1 MDKTAIDYR
10 GLKYVNIA
18 IWIEVAY
25 ILIYG
30 VTGLFTLLQIAA
42 MSEISQ
48 GVLIFNTKIAPD
60 IILVMFIANVILY
73 IMGLNGLQKLN
84 MGLNGLQKLN
94 PFYRKA
100 CKVYIAYLIFMFLSI
115 IAFVVFGFAASE
127 FVVISFRSDSINTG
141 TVSVLIW
148 TFVIMFLAV
157 QVVSNILN
165 IIYMRNILLGT
176 RRIADVLGNQ
186 ELTKGI
192 TVTEKIYRM
201 AMIVITVIVTIGVM
215 GIVFVLKKYILKIIG
230 GGAYSFVALYS
241 ALRGMQIFLFMLT
254 AAYIISFIVRTVYAI
269 RLTQSY
275 VEITKHEI
283 SEAEEAALLEDMQ
296 AVRENKAR

>member
-1 MDKTAIDYR
+1 MHKAAIDYR

-25 ILIYG
+25 ILING
-30 VTGLFTLLQIAA
+30 VTGLFALLQIAA
-42 MSEISQ
+42 MSEMSQ
-48 GVLIFNTKIAPD
+48 GALIFNTKIAPD
-60 IILVMFIANVILY
+60 LILLMFIANVVLY
-73 IMGLNGLQKLN
+73 I

-100 CKVYIAYLIFMFLSI
+100 CKMYIAYLIFIFLSI
-115 IAFVVFGFAASE
+115 IAFVILAFAVSGFT
-127 FVVISFRSDSINTG
+127 VISFRSDTINTR

-148 TFVIMFLAV
+148 TFVIMLLVV
-157 QVVSNILN
+157 QVVSNLLN

-176 RRIADVLGNQ
+176 RRIVDVLGRQ
-186 ELTKGI
+186 ELSKGI
-192 TVTEKIYRM
+192 TVTEKIYRI
-201 AMIVITVIVTIGVM
+201 AMIVITVIVMIGVM

-254 AAYIISFIVRTVYAI
+254 AAYIINFIARTIYVI
-269 RLTQSY
+269 RLTQAY
-275 VEITKHEI
+275 VEISKHEI
-283 SEAEEAALLEDMQ
+283 SESEEAALLEDMQ
-296 AVRENKAR
+296 AVQETKAI

>member
-1 MDKTAIDYR
+1 MHKAAIDYR

-25 ILIYG
+25 ILING
-30 VTGLFTLLQIAA
+30 VTGLFALLQIAA
-42 MSEISQ
+42 MSEMSQ
-48 GVLIFNTKIAPD
+48 GALIFNTKIAPD
-60 IILVMFIANVILY
+60 LILLMFIANVVLY
-73 IMGLNGLQKLN
+73 I

-100 CKVYIAYLIFMFLSI
+100 CKMYIAYLIFIFLSI
-115 IAFVVFGFAASE
+115 IAFVILVFAVSGFT
-127 FVVISFRSDSINTG
+127 VISFRSDTINTR

-148 TFVIMFLAV
+148 TFVIMLLVV
-157 QVVSNILN
+157 QVVSNLLN

-176 RRIADVLGNQ
+176 RRIVDVLGRQ
-186 ELTKGI
+186 ELSKGI
-192 TVTEKIYRM
+192 TVTEKIYRI

-230 GGAYSFVALYS
+230 GGAYSSVALYS

-254 AAYIISFIVRTVYAI
+254 AAYIINFIARTIYVI
-269 RLTQSY
+269 RLTQAY
-275 VEITKHEI
+275 VEISKHEI
-283 SEAEEAALLEDMQ
+283 SESEEAALLEDMQ
-296 AVRENKAR
+296 AVQETKAI

>member
-10 GLKYVNIA
+10 GLKYINIA

-25 ILIYG
+25 ILING
-30 VTGLFTLLQIAA
+30 VTGLFTLLQMSA
-42 MSEISQ
+42 MSEISDD
-48 GVLIFNTKIAPD
+48 VLIFNTKIAPD
-60 IILVMFIANVILY
+60 IILVMFIANIILY

-84 MGLNGLQKLN
+84 
-94 PFYRKA
+94 PFYLKA
-100 CKVYIAYLIFMFLSI
+100 CKVYIAYLIFIFLSI
-115 IAFVVFGFAASE
+115 IAFVVLVFAASS
-127 FVVISFRSDSINTG
+127 FGVISFRTDNINTG
-141 TVSVLIW
+141 TVSVLVW
-148 TFVIMFLAV
+148 TFVIMLLAV

-176 RRIADVLGNQ
+176 RRIADVLGSR
-186 ELTKGI
+186 ELSKVI
-192 TVTEKIYRM
+192 TMTEKIYRM

-283 SEAEEAALLEDMQ
+283 SDAEEAALLEDMQ

>member
-1 MDKTAIDYR
+1 MHKAAIDYR

-25 ILIYG
+25 ILING
-30 VTGLFTLLQIAA
+30 VTGLFALLQIAA
-42 MSEISQ
+42 MSEMSQ
-48 GVLIFNTKIAPD
+48 GALIFNTKIALD
-60 IILVMFIANVILY
+60 LILLMFIANVVLY
-73 IMGLNGLQKLN
+73 I

-100 CKVYIAYLIFMFLSI
+100 CKMYIAYLIFIFLSI
-115 IAFVVFGFAASE
+115 IAFVILVFAVSGFT
-127 FVVISFRSDSINTG
+127 VISFRSDTINTR

-148 TFVIMFLAV
+148 TFVIMLLVV
-157 QVVSNILN
+157 QVVSNLLN

-176 RRIADVLGNQ
+176 RRIVDVLGRQ
-186 ELTKGI
+186 ELSKGI
-192 TVTEKIYRM
+192 TVTEKIYRI

-254 AAYIISFIVRTVYAI
+254 AAYIINFIARTIYVI
-269 RLTQSY
+269 RLTQAY
-275 VEITKHEI
+275 VEISKHEI
-283 SEAEEAALLEDMQ
+283 SESEEAALLEDMQ
-296 AVRENKAR
+296 AVQETKAI

>member
-10 GLKYVNIA
+10 GLKYINIA

-25 ILIYG
+25 ILING
-30 VTGLFTLLQIAA
+30 VTGLFTLLQMAA
-42 MSEISQ
+42 MSEISDD
-48 GVLIFNTKIAPD
+48 VLIFNTKIAPD
-60 IILVMFIANVILY
+60 IILVMFIANIILY

-84 MGLNGLQKLN
+84 
-94 PFYRKA
+94 PFYLKA
-100 CKVYIAYLIFMFLSI
+100 CKVYIAYLIFIFLSI
-115 IAFVVFGFAASE
+115 IAFVVLVFAASS
-127 FVVISFRSDSINTG
+127 FGVISFRTDNINTG
-141 TVSVLIW
+141 TVSVLVW
-148 TFVIMFLAV
+148 TFVIMLLAV

-176 RRIADVLGNQ
+176 RRIADVLGSR
-186 ELTKGI
+186 ELSKVI
-192 TVTEKIYRM
+192 TITEKIYRM

-215 GIVFVLKKYILKIIG
+215 GIVFVLKKYILKIIA

-254 AAYIISFIVRTVYAI
+254 AAYIISFIVRTLYAI

-283 SEAEEAALLEDMQ
+283 SEAEEAALLEDVQ
-296 AVRENKAR
+296 AVQENKAR

>member
-1 MDKTAIDYR
+1 MNKTSIDYR

-25 ILIYG
+25 ILISG

-42 MSEISQ
+42 MSEISD

-60 IILVMFIANVILY
+60 LILVMFIANAILY
-73 IMGLNGLQKLN
+73 I

-100 CKVYIAYLIFMFLSI
+100 CNVYIAYLIFIFLSI
-115 IAFVVFGFAASE
+115 IAFVVLVFAASS
-127 FVVISFRSDSINTG
+127 FVVISFRTDNINTD

-148 TFVIMFLAV
+148 TFVIMLLAV

-176 RRIADVLGNQ
+176 RRIADVLGSR
-186 ELTKGI
+186 ELSKVI
-192 TVTEKIYRM
+192 TITEKIYRM

-230 GGAYSFVALYS
+230 EGAYSFVALYS

-254 AAYIISFIVRTVYAI
+254 AAYIISFIVRTLYAI

-275 VEITKHEI
+275 VEIAKHEI
-283 SEAEEAALLEDMQ
+283 SDTEEAALLEDMQ

>member
-1 MDKTAIDYR
+1 MHKAAIDYR

-25 ILIYG
+25 ILING
-30 VTGLFTLLQIAA
+30 VTGLFALLQIAA
-42 MSEISQ
+42 MSEMSQ
-48 GVLIFNTKIAPD
+48 GALIFNTKIAPD
-60 IILVMFIANVILY
+60 LILLMFIANVVLY
-73 IMGLNGLQKLN
+73 I

-100 CKVYIAYLIFMFLSI
+100 CKMYIAYLIFIFLSI
-115 IAFVVFGFAASE
+115 IAFVILVFAVSGFT
-127 FVVISFRSDSINTG
+127 VISFRSDTINTR

-148 TFVIMFLAV
+148 TFVIMLLVV
-157 QVVSNILN
+157 QVVSNLLN

-176 RRIADVLGNQ
+176 RRIVDVLGSQ
-186 ELTKGI
+186 ELSKGI
-192 TVTEKIYRM
+192 TVTEKIYRI

-254 AAYIISFIVRTVYAI
+254 AAYIINFIARTIYVI
-269 RLTQSY
+269 RLTQAY
-275 VEITKHEI
+275 VEVSKHEI
-283 SEAEEAALLEDMQ
+283 SESEEAVLLEDMQ
-296 AVRENKAR
+296 AVQETKAI

>member
-1 MDKTAIDYR
+1 MHKAAIDYR

-25 ILIYG
+25 ILING
-30 VTGLFTLLQIAA
+30 VTGLFALLQIAA
-42 MSEISQ
+42 MSEMSQ
-48 GVLIFNTKIAPD
+48 GALIFNTKIAPD
-60 IILVMFIANVILY
+60 LILLMFIANVVLY
-73 IMGLNGLQKLN
+73 IMGLNGI
-84 MGLNGLQKLN
+84 QKLN

-100 CKVYIAYLIFMFLSI
+100 CKMYIAYLIFIFLSI
-115 IAFVVFGFAASE
+115 IAFVILVFAVSGFT
-127 FVVISFRSDSINTG
+127 VISFRSDTINTR

-148 TFVIMFLAV
+148 TFVIMLLVV
-157 QVVSNILN
+157 QVVSNLLN

-176 RRIADVLGNQ
+176 RRIVDVLGSQ
-186 ELTKGI
+186 ELSKGI
-192 TVTEKIYRM
+192 TVTEKIYRI

-254 AAYIISFIVRTVYAI
+254 AAYIINFIARTIYVI
-269 RLTQSY
+269 RLTQAY
-275 VEITKHEI
+275 VEISKHEI
-283 SEAEEAALLEDMQ
+283 SESEEAALLEDMQ
-296 AVRENKAR
+296 AVQETKAI

>member
-1 MDKTAIDYR
+1 MHNAAIDYR
-10 GLKYVNIA
+10 GLKYINIA

-25 ILIYG
+25 ILING
-30 VTGLFTLLQIAA
+30 VTGLFALLQIAA

-48 GVLIFNTKIAPD
+48 GALIFNTKIAPD
-60 IILVMFIANVILY
+60 LILLMFIANVVLY
-73 IMGLNGLQKLN
+73 II
-84 MGLNGLQKLN
+84 GLNGLQKLN

-100 CKVYIAYLIFMFLSI
+100 CKMYIAYLIFIFLSI
-115 IAFVVFGFAASE
+115 IAFVILVFAVSGFT
-127 FVVISFRSDSINTG
+127 VISFRSDTINTR

-148 TFVIMFLAV
+148 TFVIMLLVV
-157 QVVSNILN
+157 QVVSNLLN

-176 RRIADVLGNQ
+176 RRIVDVLGSQ
-186 ELTKGI
+186 ELSKGI
-192 TVTEKIYRM
+192 TVIEKIYRI

-254 AAYIISFIVRTVYAI
+254 AAYIINFIARTIYVI
-269 RLTQSY
+269 RLTQAY
-275 VEITKHEI
+275 VEISKHEI
-283 SEAEEAALLEDMQ
+283 IESEEAALLEDMQ
-296 AVRENKAR
+296 AVQETKAI

>member
-1 MDKTAIDYR
+1 MNKTAIDYR

-25 ILIYG
+25 ILING
-30 VTGLFTLLQIAA
+30 VTWLFTLLQIAA

-60 IILVMFIANVILY
+60 IILVMFIANIILY
-73 IMGLNGLQKLN
+73 I

-100 CKVYIAYLIFMFLSI
+100 YKVYIAYLIFMFLSI
-115 IAFVVFGFAASE
+115 IAFVVLVFAASG

-148 TFVIMFLAV
+148 TFVIMLLAV

-186 ELTKGI
+186 ELTRGI
-192 TVTEKIYRM
+192 TVTEKIYRI
-201 AMIVITVIVTIGVM
+201 AMIATTVIVTIGVM

-241 ALRGMQIFLFMLT
+241 ALRGMQMFLFMLT
-254 AAYIISFIVRTVYAI
+254 AAYVISFIVRTVYAI

>member
-1 MDKTAIDYR
+1 MHKAAIDYR

-25 ILIYG
+25 ILING
-30 VTGLFTLLQIAA
+30 VTGLFALLQIAA
-42 MSEISQ
+42 MSEMSQ
-48 GVLIFNTKIAPD
+48 GALIFNTKIAPD
-60 IILVMFIANVILY
+60 LILLMFIANVVLY
-73 IMGLNGLQKLN
+73 I

-100 CKVYIAYLIFMFLSI
+100 CKMYIAYLIFIFLSI
-115 IAFVVFGFAASE
+115 IAFVILVFAVSGFT
-127 FVVISFRSDSINTG
+127 VISFRSDTINTR

-148 TFVIMFLAV
+148 TFVIMLLVV
-157 QVVSNILN
+157 QVVSNLLN

-176 RRIADVLGNQ
+176 RRIVDVLGRQ
-186 ELTKGI
+186 ELSKGI
-192 TVTEKIYRM
+192 TVTEKIYRI

-254 AAYIISFIVRTVYAI
+254 AAYIINFIARTIYII
-269 RLTQSY
+269 RLTQAY
-275 VEITKHEI
+275 VEISKHEI
-283 SEAEEAALLEDMQ
+283 SESEEAALLEDMQ
-296 AVRENKAR
+296 AVQGTKAI

>member
-18 IWIEVAY
+18 IWIEVTY
-25 ILIYG
+25 ILING

-42 MSEISQ
+42 MSEMSD

-60 IILVMFIANVILY
+60 LILVMFIANAILY
-73 IMGLNGLQKLN
+73 I

-100 CKVYIAYLIFMFLSI
+100 CKVYIAYLIFIFLSI
-115 IAFVVFGFAASE
+115 IAFVVLAFAASN
-127 FVVISFRSDSINTG
+127 FVVISFRTDNINTG
-141 TVSVLIW
+141 TVSVLVW
-148 TFVIMFLAV
+148 SLVIMLLAV
-157 QVVSNILN
+157 LVVSNILN

-176 RRIADVLGNQ
+176 RRIADVLGSQ
-186 ELTKGI
+186 ELSKVI
-192 TVTEKIYRM
+192 TMTEKIYRM
-201 AMIVITVIVTIGVM
+201 AMIVTTVIVTIGVM
-215 GIVFVLKKYILKIIG
+215 GIVFVLKKYILKIIA

-254 AAYIISFIVRTVYAI
+254 AAYIISFIVRTLYAI

-283 SEAEEAALLEDMQ
+283 SEAEEAALLEDVQ
-296 AVRENKAR
+296 AVQENKAR

>member
-84 MGLNGLQKLN
+84 T
-94 PFYRKA
+94 FYRKA

>member
-1 MDKTAIDYR
+1 MHRAAIDYR

-25 ILIYG
+25 ILING
-30 VTGLFTLLQIAA
+30 VTGLFALLQIAA
-42 MSEISQ
+42 MSEMSQ
-48 GVLIFNTKIAPD
+48 GALIFNTKIAPD
-60 IILVMFIANVILY
+60 LILLMFIANVVLY
-73 IMGLNGLQKLN
+73 I

-100 CKVYIAYLIFMFLSI
+100 CKMYIAYLIFIFLSI
-115 IAFVVFGFAASE
+115 IAFVILVFAVSGFT
-127 FVVISFRSDSINTG
+127 VISFRSDTINTR

-148 TFVIMFLAV
+148 TFVIMLLVV
-157 QVVSNILN
+157 QVVSNLLN

-176 RRIADVLGNQ
+176 RRIVDVLGRQ
-186 ELTKGI
+186 ELSKGI
-192 TVTEKIYRM
+192 TVTEKIYRI

-254 AAYIISFIVRTVYAI
+254 AAYIINFIARTIYVI
-269 RLTQSY
+269 RLTQAY
-275 VEITKHEI
+275 VEISKHEI
-283 SEAEEAALLEDMQ
+283 SESEEAALLEDMQ
-296 AVRENKAR
+296 AVQETKAI

>member
-1 MDKTAIDYR
+1 MHKAAIDYR

-25 ILIYG
+25 ILING
-30 VTGLFTLLQIAA
+30 VTGLFALLQIAA
-42 MSEISQ
+42 MSEMSQ
-48 GVLIFNTKIAPD
+48 GALIFNTKIAPD
-60 IILVMFIANVILY
+60 LILLMFIANVVLY
-73 IMGLNGLQKLN
+73 I

-100 CKVYIAYLIFMFLSI
+100 CKMYIAYLIFIFLSI
-115 IAFVVFGFAASE
+115 IAFVILAFAVSGFT
-127 FVVISFRSDSINTG
+127 VISFRSDTINTR

-148 TFVIMFLAV
+148 TFVIMLLVV
-157 QVVSNILN
+157 QVVSNLLN

-176 RRIADVLGNQ
+176 RRIVDVLGRQ
-186 ELTKGI
+186 ELSKGI
-192 TVTEKIYRM
+192 TVTEKIYRI

-241 ALRGMQIFLFMLT
+241 VLRGMQIFLFMLT
-254 AAYIISFIVRTVYAI
+254 AAYIINFIARTIYVI
-269 RLTQSY
+269 RLTQAY
-275 VEITKHEI
+275 VEISKHEI
-283 SEAEEAALLEDMQ
+283 SESEEAALLEDMQ
-296 AVRENKAR
+296 AVQETKAI

>member
-18 IWIEVAY
+18 IWIEVTY
-25 ILIYG
+25 ILING

-42 MSEISQ
+42 MSEMSD

-60 IILVMFIANVILY
+60 IILVMFIANAILY
-73 IMGLNGLQKLN
+73 I

-100 CKVYIAYLIFMFLSI
+100 CKVYIAYLIFIFLSI
-115 IAFVVFGFAASE
+115 IAFVVLAFAASN
-127 FVVISFRSDSINTG
+127 FVVISFRTDNINTG
-141 TVSVLIW
+141 TVSVLVW
-148 TFVIMFLAV
+148 SLVIMLLAV

-176 RRIADVLGNQ
+176 RRIADVLGSR
-186 ELTKGI
+186 ELSKVI
-192 TVTEKIYRM
+192 TMTEKIYRM

-215 GIVFVLKKYILKIIG
+215 GIVFVLKKYILKIIA

-254 AAYIISFIVRTVYAI
+254 AAYIISFIVRTLYAI

-283 SEAEEAALLEDMQ
+283 SEAEEAALLEDVQ
-296 AVRENKAR
+296 AVQENKAR

>member
-42 MSEISQ
+42 MSEISDD
-48 GVLIFNTKIAPD
+48 VLIFNTKIAPD
-60 IILVMFIANVILY
+60 IILVMFIANIILY

-84 MGLNGLQKLN
+84 
-94 PFYRKA
+94 PFYLKA
-100 CKVYIAYLIFMFLSI
+100 CKVYIAYLIFIFLSI
-115 IAFVVFGFAASE
+115 IAFVVLVFAANS
-127 FVVISFRSDSINTG
+127 FVVISFRTDNINTG
-141 TVSVLIW
+141 TVSVLVW
-148 TFVIMFLAV
+148 TFVIMLLVV

-176 RRIADVLGNQ
+176 RRIADVLGSR
-186 ELTKGI
+186 ELSKVI
-192 TVTEKIYRM
+192 TMTEKIYRM

-254 AAYIISFIVRTVYAI
+254 AAYIISFIVRTLYAI

-275 VEITKHEI
+275 MEITKHEI

>member
-1 MDKTAIDYR
+1 
-10 GLKYVNIA
+10 
-18 IWIEVAY
+18 
-25 ILIYG
+25 
-30 VTGLFTLLQIAA
+30 
-42 MSEISQ
+42 
-48 GVLIFNTKIAPD
+48 
-60 IILVMFIANVILY
+60 
-73 IMGLNGLQKLN
+73 
-84 MGLNGLQKLN
+84 
-94 PFYRKA
+94 
-100 CKVYIAYLIFMFLSI
+100 MFLSI

-192 TVTEKIYRM
+192 TVTEKIYRI
-201 AMIVITVIVTIGVM
+201 AMIATTVIVTIGVM

>member
-10 GLKYVNIA
+10 GLKYINIA

-25 ILIYG
+25 ILING
-30 VTGLFTLLQIAA
+30 VTGLFTLLQMAA
-42 MSEISQ
+42 MSEISDD
-48 GVLIFNTKIAPD
+48 VLIFNTKIAPD
-60 IILVMFIANVILY
+60 IILVMFIANIILY

-84 MGLNGLQKLN
+84 
-94 PFYRKA
+94 PFYLKA
-100 CKVYIAYLIFMFLSI
+100 CKVYIAYLIFIFLSI
-115 IAFVVFGFAASE
+115 IAFVVLVFAASS
-127 FVVISFRSDSINTG
+127 FGVISFRTDNINTG
-141 TVSVLIW
+141 TVSVLVW
-148 TFVIMFLAV
+148 TFVIMLLAV

-176 RRIADVLGNQ
+176 RRIADVLGSR
-186 ELTKGI
+186 ELSKVI
-192 TVTEKIYRM
+192 TMTEKIYRI

-283 SEAEEAALLEDMQ
+283 SDAEEAC
-296 AVRENKAR
+296 

>member
-60 IILVMFIANVILY
+60 IILVMFIANAILY
-73 IMGLNGLQKLN
+73 I

-100 CKVYIAYLIFMFLSI
+100 CKVYIAYLIFMSSDLLPVSLLSFPLGQ
-115 IAFVVFGFAASE
+115 IAS
-127 FVVISFRSDSINTG
+127 T
-141 TVSVLIW
+141 L
-148 TFVIMFLAV
+148 V
-157 QVVSNILN
+157 Q
-165 IIYMRNILLGT
+165 
-176 RRIADVLGNQ
+176 
-186 ELTKGI
+186 
-192 TVTEKIYRM
+192 
-201 AMIVITVIVTIGVM
+201 
-215 GIVFVLKKYILKIIG
+215 
-230 GGAYSFVALYS
+230 
-241 ALRGMQIFLFMLT
+241 
-254 AAYIISFIVRTVYAI
+254 
-269 RLTQSY
+269 
-275 VEITKHEI
+275 
-283 SEAEEAALLEDMQ
+283 
-296 AVRENKAR
+296 

>member
-10 GLKYVNIA
+10 GLKYINIA

-25 ILIYG
+25 ILING
-30 VTGLFTLLQIAA
+30 VTGLFTLLQMAA
-42 MSEISQ
+42 MSEISDD
-48 GVLIFNTKIAPD
+48 VLIFNTKIAPD
-60 IILVMFIANVILY
+60 IILVMFIANIILY

-84 MGLNGLQKLN
+84 
-94 PFYRKA
+94 PFYLKA
-100 CKVYIAYLIFMFLSI
+100 CKVYIAYLIFIFLSI
-115 IAFVVFGFAASE
+115 IAFVVLVFAASS
-127 FVVISFRSDSINTG
+127 FGVISFRTDNINTG
-141 TVSVLIW
+141 TVSVLVW
-148 TFVIMFLAV
+148 TFVIMLLAV

-176 RRIADVLGNQ
+176 RRIADVLGSR
-186 ELTKGI
+186 ELSKVI
-192 TVTEKIYRM
+192 TITEKIYRM

-215 GIVFVLKKYILKIIG
+215 GIVFVLKKYILKIIA

-254 AAYIISFIVRTVYAI
+254 AAYIISFIVRTLYAI

>member
-10 GLKYVNIA
+10 GLKYINIA

-25 ILIYG
+25 ILING
-30 VTGLFTLLQIAA
+30 VTGLFTLLQMAA
-42 MSEISQ
+42 MSEISDD
-48 GVLIFNTKIAPD
+48 VLIFNTKIAPD
-60 IILVMFIANVILY
+60 IILVMFIANIILY

-84 MGLNGLQKLN
+84 
-94 PFYRKA
+94 PFYLKA
-100 CKVYIAYLIFMFLSI
+100 CKVYIAYLIFIFLSI
-115 IAFVVFGFAASE
+115 IAFVVLVFAASS
-127 FVVISFRSDSINTG
+127 FGVISFRTDNINTG
-141 TVSVLIW
+141 TVSVLVW
-148 TFVIMFLAV
+148 TFVIMLLAV

-176 RRIADVLGNQ
+176 RRIADVLGSQ
-186 ELTKGI
+186 ELSKVI
-192 TVTEKIYRM
+192 TMTEKIYRM

-296 AVRENKAR
+296 AVQENKAR

>member
-1 MDKTAIDYR
+1 MHKAAIDYR

-25 ILIYG
+25 ILING
-30 VTGLFTLLQIAA
+30 VTGLFALLQIAA
-42 MSEISQ
+42 MSEMSQ
-48 GVLIFNTKIAPD
+48 GALIFNTKIAPD
-60 IILVMFIANVILY
+60 LILLMFIANVVLY
-73 IMGLNGLQKLN
+73 I

-100 CKVYIAYLIFMFLSI
+100 CKMYIAYLIFIFLSI
-115 IAFVVFGFAASE
+115 IAFVILVFAVSGFT
-127 FVVISFRSDSINTG
+127 VISFRSDTINTR

-148 TFVIMFLAV
+148 TFVIMLLVV
-157 QVVSNILN
+157 QVVSNLLN

-176 RRIADVLGNQ
+176 RRIVDVLGRQ
-186 ELTKGI
+186 ELSKGI
-192 TVTEKIYRM
+192 TVTEKIYRI

-254 AAYIISFIVRTVYAI
+254 AAYIINFIARTIYVI
-269 RLTQSY
+269 RLTQAY
-275 VEITKHEI
+275 VEISKHEI
-283 SEAEEAALLEDMQ
+283 SESEEVALLEDMQ
-296 AVRENKAR
+296 AVQETKAI

>member
-10 GLKYVNIA
+10 GLKYINIA

-25 ILIYG
+25 ILING
-30 VTGLFTLLQIAA
+30 VTGLFTLLQMAA
-42 MSEISQ
+42 MSEISDD
-48 GVLIFNTKIAPD
+48 VLIFNTKIAPD
-60 IILVMFIANVILY
+60 IILVMFIANIILY

-84 MGLNGLQKLN
+84 
-94 PFYRKA
+94 PFYLKA
-100 CKVYIAYLIFMFLSI
+100 CKVYIAYLIFIFLSI
-115 IAFVVFGFAASE
+115 IAFVVLVFAASS
-127 FVVISFRSDSINTG
+127 FVVISFRTDNINTG
-141 TVSVLIW
+141 TVSVLVW
-148 TFVIMFLAV
+148 TFVIMLLAV

-176 RRIADVLGNQ
+176 RRIADVLGSR
-186 ELTKGI
+186 ELSKVI
-192 TVTEKIYRM
+192 TMTEKIYRM

-283 SEAEEAALLEDMQ
+283 SEAEEAVLLEDMQ

>member
-25 ILIYG
+25 ILING
-30 VTGLFTLLQIAA
+30 VTGLFALLQIAA
-42 MSEISQ
+42 MSEMSQ
-48 GVLIFNTKIAPD
+48 GALIFNTKIAPD
-60 IILVMFIANVILY
+60 LILLMFIANVVLY
-73 IMGLNGLQKLN
+73 I

-100 CKVYIAYLIFMFLSI
+100 CKMYIAYLIFIFLSI
-115 IAFVVFGFAASE
+115 IAFVILVFAFSGFT
-127 FVVISFRSDSINTG
+127 VISFRSDTINTR

-148 TFVIMFLAV
+148 TFVIMLLVV
-157 QVVSNILN
+157 QVVSNLLN

-176 RRIADVLGNQ
+176 RRIVDVLGRQ
-186 ELTKGI
+186 ELSKGI
-192 TVTEKIYRM
+192 TVTEKIYRI

-254 AAYIISFIVRTVYAI
+254 AAYIINFIARTIYVI
-269 RLTQSY
+269 RLTQAY
-275 VEITKHEI
+275 VEISKHEI
-283 SEAEEAALLEDMQ
+283 SESEEAALLEDIQ
-296 AVRENKAR
+296 AQHTKAI

>member
-10 GLKYVNIA
+10 GLKYINIA

-25 ILIYG
+25 ILING
-30 VTGLFTLLQIAA
+30 VTGLFTLLQMAA
-42 MSEISQ
+42 MSEISDD
-48 GVLIFNTKIAPD
+48 VLIFNTKIAPD
-60 IILVMFIANVILY
+60 IILVMFIANIILY

-84 MGLNGLQKLN
+84 
-94 PFYRKA
+94 PFYLKA
-100 CKVYIAYLIFMFLSI
+100 CKVYIAYLIFIFLSI
-115 IAFVVFGFAASE
+115 IAFVVLVFAASS
-127 FVVISFRSDSINTG
+127 FGVISFRTDNINTG
-141 TVSVLIW
+141 TVSFLVW
-148 TFVIMFLAV
+148 TFVIMLLAV

-176 RRIADVLGNQ
+176 RRIADVLGSR
-186 ELTKGI
+186 ELSKVI
-192 TVTEKIYRM
+192 TMTEKIYRM

-296 AVRENKAR
+296 AVQENKAR

>member
-10 GLKYVNIA
+10 GLKYINIA

-25 ILIYG
+25 ILING
-30 VTGLFTLLQIAA
+30 VTGLFTLLQMAA
-42 MSEISQ
+42 MSEISDD
-48 GVLIFNTKIAPD
+48 VLIFNTKIAPD
-60 IILVMFIANVILY
+60 IILVMFIANIILY

-84 MGLNGLQKLN
+84 
-94 PFYRKA
+94 PFYLKA
-100 CKVYIAYLIFMFLSI
+100 CKVYIAYLIFIFLSI
-115 IAFVVFGFAASE
+115 IAFVVLVFAASS
-127 FVVISFRSDSINTG
+127 FGVISFRTDNINTG
-141 TVSVLIW
+141 TVSVLVW
-148 TFVIMFLAV
+148 TFVIMLLAV

-176 RRIADVLGNQ
+176 RRIADVLGSR
-186 ELTKGI
+186 ELSKVI
-192 TVTEKIYRM
+192 TITEKIYRM

>member
-10 GLKYVNIA
+10 GLKYINIA

-25 ILIYG
+25 ILING

-42 MSEISQ
+42 MSEMSD

-60 IILVMFIANVILY
+60 LILVMFIANIILY
-73 IMGLNGLQKLN
+73 I

-100 CKVYIAYLIFMFLSI
+100 CKVYIAYLIFIFLSI
-115 IAFVVFGFAASE
+115 IAFVVLAFAASN
-127 FVVISFRSDSINTG
+127 FVVISFRTDNINTG
-141 TVSVLIW
+141 TVSVLVW
-148 TFVIMFLAV
+148 SLVIMLLAV
-157 QVVSNILN
+157 LVVSNILN

-176 RRIADVLGNQ
+176 RRIADVLGSQ
-186 ELTKGI
+186 ELSKVI
-192 TVTEKIYRM
+192 TMTEKIYRM
-201 AMIVITVIVTIGVM
+201 AMIVTTVIVTIGVM
-215 GIVFVLKKYILKIIG
+215 GIVFVLKKYILKIIA

-241 ALRGMQIFLFMLT
+241 ALRGMRIFLFMLT
-254 AAYIISFIVRTVYAI
+254 AAYIISFIVRTLYAI

-283 SEAEEAALLEDMQ
+283 SEAEEAALLEDVQ
-296 AVRENKAR
+296 AVQENKAR

>member
-10 GLKYVNIA
+10 GLKYINIA

-25 ILIYG
+25 ILING
-30 VTGLFTLLQIAA
+30 VTGLFTLLQMAA
-42 MSEISQ
+42 MSEISDD
-48 GVLIFNTKIAPD
+48 VLIFNTKIAPD
-60 IILVMFIANVILY
+60 IILVMFIANIILY

-84 MGLNGLQKLN
+84 
-94 PFYRKA
+94 PFYLKA
-100 CKVYIAYLIFMFLSI
+100 CKVYIAYLIFIFLSI
-115 IAFVVFGFAASE
+115 IAFVVLVFAASS
-127 FVVISFRSDSINTG
+127 FGVISFRTDNINTG
-141 TVSVLIW
+141 TVSFLVW
-148 TFVIMFLAV
+148 TLVIMLLAV
-157 QVVSNILN
+157 LVVSNILN

-176 RRIADVLGNQ
+176 RRIADVLGSR
-186 ELTKGI
+186 ELSKVI
-192 TVTEKIYRM
+192 TMTEKIYRM

-283 SEAEEAALLEDMQ
+283 SDAEEAALLEDMQ

>member
-84 MGLNGLQKLN
+84 
-94 PFYRKA
+94 PFHRKA

>member
-1 MDKTAIDYR
+1 MHKAAIDYR

-25 ILIYG
+25 ILING
-30 VTGLFTLLQIAA
+30 VTGLFALLQIAA
-42 MSEISQ
+42 MSEMSQ
-48 GVLIFNTKIAPD
+48 GALIFNTKIAPD
-60 IILVMFIANVILY
+60 LILLMFIANVVLY

-84 MGLNGLQKLN
+84 S
-94 PFYRKA
+94 FYRKA
-100 CKVYIAYLIFMFLSI
+100 CKMYIAYLIFIFLSI
-115 IAFVVFGFAASE
+115 IAFVILAFAVSGFT
-127 FVVISFRSDSINTG
+127 VISFRSDTINTR

-148 TFVIMFLAV
+148 TFVIMLLVV
-157 QVVSNILN
+157 QVVSNLLN

-176 RRIADVLGNQ
+176 RRIVDVLGRQ
-186 ELTKGI
+186 ELSKGI
-192 TVTEKIYRM
+192 TVTEKIYRI

-254 AAYIISFIVRTVYAI
+254 AAYIINFIARTIYVI
-269 RLTQSY
+269 RLTQAY
-275 VEITKHEI
+275 VEISKHEI
-283 SEAEEAALLEDMQ
+283 SESEEAALLEDMQ
-296 AVRENKAR
+296 AVQETKAI

>member
-10 GLKYVNIA
+10 GLKYINIA

-25 ILIYG
+25 ILING

-42 MSEISQ
+42 MSEMSD

-60 IILVMFIANVILY
+60 LILVMFIANAILY
-73 IMGLNGLQKLN
+73 I

-100 CKVYIAYLIFMFLSI
+100 CKVYIAYLIFIFLSI
-115 IAFVVFGFAASE
+115 IAFVVLAFAASN
-127 FVVISFRSDSINTG
+127 FVVISFRTDNINTG
-141 TVSVLIW
+141 TVSVLVW
-148 TFVIMFLAV
+148 SLVIMLLAV
-157 QVVSNILN
+157 LVVSNILN

-176 RRIADVLGNQ
+176 RRIADVLGSR
-186 ELTKGI
+186 ELSKVI
-192 TVTEKIYRM
+192 TMTEKIYRM

-254 AAYIISFIVRTVYAI
+254 AAYIISFIVRTLYAI

-283 SEAEEAALLEDMQ
+283 SEAEEAALLEDVQ
-296 AVRENKAR
+296 AVQENKAR

>member
-1 MDKTAIDYR
+1 MHKAAIDYR

-25 ILIYG
+25 ILING
-30 VTGLFTLLQIAA
+30 VTGLFALLQIAA
-42 MSEISQ
+42 MSEMSQ
-48 GVLIFNTKIAPD
+48 GALIFNTKIAPD
-60 IILVMFIANVILY
+60 LILLMFIANVVLY
-73 IMGLNGLQKLN
+73 I

-100 CKVYIAYLIFMFLSI
+100 CKMYIAYLIFIFLSI
-115 IAFVVFGFAASE
+115 IAFVILVFAVSGFT
-127 FVVISFRSDSINTG
+127 VISFRSDTINTR

-148 TFVIMFLAV
+148 TFVIMLLVV
-157 QVVSNILN
+157 QVVSNLLN

-176 RRIADVLGNQ
+176 RRIVDVLGRQ
-186 ELTKGI
+186 ELSKGI
-192 TVTEKIYRM
+192 TVTEKIYRI

-254 AAYIISFIVRTVYAI
+254 AAYIINFIARTIYVI
-269 RLTQSY
+269 RLTQAY
-275 VEITKHEI
+275 VEISKH
-283 SEAEEAALLEDMQ
+283 
-296 AVRENKAR
+296 

>member
-10 GLKYVNIA
+10 GLKYINIA

-25 ILIYG
+25 ILING
-30 VTGLFTLLQIAA
+30 VTGLFTLLQMAA
-42 MSEISQ
+42 MSEISDD
-48 GVLIFNTKIAPD
+48 VLIFNTKIAPD
-60 IILVMFIANVILY
+60 IILVMFIANIILY

-84 MGLNGLQKLN
+84 
-94 PFYRKA
+94 PFYLKA
-100 CKVYIAYLIFMFLSI
+100 CKVYIAYLIFIFLSI
-115 IAFVVFGFAASE
+115 IAFVVLVFAASS
-127 FVVISFRSDSINTG
+127 FGVISFRTDNINTG
-141 TVSVLIW
+141 TVSFLVW
-148 TFVIMFLAV
+148 TFVIMLLAV

-176 RRIADVLGNQ
+176 RRIADVLGSR
-186 ELTKGI
+186 ELSKVI
-192 TVTEKIYRM
+192 TMTEKIYRM

-215 GIVFVLKKYILKIIG
+215 GIVFVLKKYILKIIA

-254 AAYIISFIVRTVYAI
+254 AAYIISFIVRTLYAI

-283 SEAEEAALLEDMQ
+283 SEAEEAALLEDVQ
-296 AVRENKAR
+296 AVQENKAR

>member
-10 GLKYVNIA
+10 GLKYINIA

-25 ILIYG
+25 ILING

-42 MSEISQ
+42 MSEMSD

-60 IILVMFIANVILY
+60 IILVMFIANIILY

-84 MGLNGLQKLN
+84 
-94 PFYRKA
+94 PFYLKA
-100 CKVYIAYLIFMFLSI
+100 CKVYIAYLIFIFLSI
-115 IAFVVFGFAASE
+115 IAFVVLAFAASN
-127 FVVISFRSDSINTG
+127 FVVISFRTDNINTG
-141 TVSVLIW
+141 TVSVLVW
-148 TFVIMFLAV
+148 SLVIMLLAV
-157 QVVSNILN
+157 LVVSNILN

-176 RRIADVLGNQ
+176 RRIADVLGSQ
-186 ELTKGI
+186 ELSKVI
-192 TVTEKIYRM
+192 TMTEKIYRM
-201 AMIVITVIVTIGVM
+201 AMIVTTVIVTIGVM
-215 GIVFVLKKYILKIIG
+215 GIVFVLKKYILKIIA

-254 AAYIISFIVRTVYAI
+254 AAYIISFIVRTLYAI

-283 SEAEEAALLEDMQ
+283 SEAEEAALLEDVQ
-296 AVRENKAR
+296 AVQENKAR